1 MKRAGGLLVLAGT
14 SLGSE
19 SDAVMRTALRLA
31 RQGNGWVHPVHAL
44 EPPPLP
50 LGATGFGLAEPYL
63 AARARGRLQEQLDR
77 VGAAAGELA
86 GHTVAIGHPGPVLR
100 AAAERLDADLL
111 VVAAAAAQP
120 LPLHRVRST
129 VPFLLRQGGRPVVI
143 VKGEMRVPP
152 RRVLAPVDLSS
163 LATESLR
170 RGLALV
176 AGGSTEQPP
185 DVVVIHAL
193 IGASDETAPRGAA
206 LARILEECTAD
217 YGGVLRSEVRRG
229 DALAVILAACERE
242 RPDLVLVGTHG
253 RSGWQRLRLG
263 SVAEAVTLRAPCSVL
278 VVPPAAA
285 LAGALAEVMG
295 VGGRSVS

>member
-1 MKRAGGLLVLAGT
+1 MGAVAGDLAG
-14 SLGSE
+14 
-19 SDAVMRTALRLA
+19 D
-31 RQGNGWVHPVHAL
+31 
-44 EPPPLP
+44 
-50 LGATGFGLAEPYL
+50 
-63 AARARGRLQEQLDR
+63 
-77 VGAAAGELA
+77 
-86 GHTVAIGHPGPVLR
+86 TVAVGYPGPVLR
-100 AAAERLDADLL
+100 AAAERLDADFL
-111 VVAAAAAQP
+111 VLAAAATEP

-163 LATESLR
+163 LAAESLR

-176 AGGSTEQPP
+176 AGGSAEQPP
-185 DVVVIHAL
+185 EVVVIHAL

-206 LARILEECTAD
+206 LAQVLEESTAA

-229 DALAVILAACERE
+229 DPLAVILAACERE

-263 SVAEAVTLRAPCSVL
+263 SVAEAVIMHASCAVL

-285 LAGALAEVMG
+285 
-295 VGGRSVS
+295 

>member
-1 MKRAGGLLVLAGT
+1 MKLARGLLVLAGT
-14 SLGSE
+14 SLGPE
-19 SDAVMRTALRLA
+19 SDAVVLTALRLA
-31 RQGNGWVHPVHAL
+31 RQGHGRVHPVHAL

-50 LGATGFGLAEPYL
+50 LGAIGFGLAEPYL

-77 VGAAAGELA
+77 VGAAADELA
-86 GHTVAIGHPGPVLR
+86 GDTVAVGCPGPVLR

-111 VVAAAAAQP
+111 VVAAAAAEP

-129 VPFLLRQGGRPVVI
+129 VPFLLRQGGRPVVV

-152 RRVLAPVDLSS
+152 RRVLAPVDLSA

-176 AGGSTEQPP
+176 AGGRLEQGPE
-185 DVVVIHAL
+185 VVAL
-193 IGASDETAPRGAA
+193 HVMPGESDESSFCSSVLERVVEDCFADGA
-206 LARILEECTAD
+206 
-217 YGGVLRSEVRRG
+217 GVFRTELRRG
-229 DALAVILAACERE
+229 DALAGILAACERE

-253 RSGWQRLRLG
+253 RTGWQRLRLG
-263 SVAEAVTLRAPCSVL
+263 SVAEAVTLRAPCAVL

-285 LAGALAEVMG
+285 
-295 VGGRSVS
+295 